1 MHTFASKLP
10 QTGVTI
16 FSVMSQMAQTHQA
29 INLSQGFPNFNG
41 DARLIRWVEEGMQKG
56 FNQYAPMAGLPA
68 LREQIARWAAHFYQV
83 SLDPQAEITVTAGAT
98 EALMC
103 SMLALIHPGDEVIV
117 FEPAYDAYIPA
128 IQLAGGTP
136 VPIEMRPPTYAL
148 DWEAVRQ
155 KISPRTKAIL
165 VNSPHNPT
173 GTIWQSHDLE
183 QLKEIALTNDLV
195 VISDEV
201 YAHMVFDKQQ
211 HLSLLSVPELAD
223 RRVVTYSFGKTLHHT
238 GWKVGYALAPDWL
251 TQEIQ
256 KVHQFVTFS
265 VSTPFQYGIAQF
277 LQHCMEELEGLG
289 DFFQRKRDLFLSLM
303 EDTPF
308 EALPNQGTYFQTM
321 RYDRISDESDYDFV
335 KMLTQ
340 EAGVAAIPIS
350 AFYQDGTDHGVIRFC
365 FAKDEETL
373 EKAAQRLIKWGKN
386 R

>member
-1 MHTFASKLP
+1 MATFSSKLP

-16 FSVMSQMAQTHQA
+16 FTVMSQMAQAHQA
-29 INLSQGFPNFNG
+29 INLSQGFPNFDG

-68 LREQIARWAAHFYQV
+68 LRTQIARWADHFYGV
-83 SLDPQAEITVTAGAT
+83 SLDPDQEITVTAGAT

-136 VPIEMRPPTYAL
+136 IRIEMRPPDYAF

-155 KISPRTKAIL
+155 TISPQTKAIL
-165 VNSPHNPT
+165 VNSPHNPS
-173 GTIWQSHDLE
+173 GTTWKEEDLE
-183 QLKEIALTNDLV
+183 ALKHIALAYDLI

-201 YAHMVFDKQQ
+201 YAHMVFDSAR
-211 HLSLLSVPELAD
+211 HHSVLNIPELAD

-238 GWKVGYALAPDWL
+238 GWKVGYALAPEWL
-251 TQEIQ
+251 TAEIR

-265 VSTPFQYGIAQF
+265 VSTPFQYGIAQY
-277 LQHCMEELEGLG
+277 LEHCLEDLEGLG
-289 DFFQRKRDLFLSLM
+289 GFFQRKRDLFLSLM

-308 EALPNQGTYFQTM
+308 EPLPNQGTYFQTM
-321 RYDRISDESDYDFV
+321 RYDQLSDEPDHEFV
-335 KMLTQ
+335 KTLTK

-350 AFYQDGTDHGVIRFC
+350 AFYQEGTDHGVIRFC
-365 FAKDEETL
+365 FAKDEATL
-373 EKAAQRLIKWGKN
+373 EQAAIRLKKW
-386 R
+386 RA